1 MIILHIETSTNVCSI
16 ALSKD
21 GNCIFEI
28 SNNEGLNH
36 AAMLSPFIQKAIDF
50 LKKNELKL
58 DAVAVSGGPGSY
70 TGLRIGV
77 STAKGLCFGYDIPLI
92 TVSTLEILC
101 IEAMKRVEIEKEAL
115 LCPMIDARRMEVY
128 TALFTPSLEIKE
140 EITAKIMDENTF
152 NKELENQPVYFFGN
166 GSEKCKSILLHPN
179 ARFIEGVEPLAKNMI
194 PLAEKKFSKQEFSD
208 VAYYEPFYLKE
219 FQATIPKNKLNNT
232 PQDTPQQK

>member
-1 MIILHIETSTNVCSI
+1 MIILHVETSTNVCSI
-16 ALSKD
+16 ALSQNGD
-21 GNCIFEI
+21 SIFEI

-36 AAMLSPFIQKAIDF
+36 AAMLSPFIQEAIEF

-101 IEAMKRVEIEKEAL
+101 IEALKRVEIEKEAL

-128 TALFTPSLEIKE
+128 TALYTPSLELKD
-140 EITAKIMDENTF
+140 EITAKIMDENSF
-152 NKELENQPVYFFGN
+152 SKELENQPVYFFGN
-166 GSEKCKSILLHPN
+166 GSEKCKNILSHPN
-179 ARFIEGVEPLAKNMI
+179 VRFIEKVETLAKNMI

-219 FQATIPKNKLNNT
+219 FQTTVPKNKFFG
-232 PQDTPQQK
+232 KHE